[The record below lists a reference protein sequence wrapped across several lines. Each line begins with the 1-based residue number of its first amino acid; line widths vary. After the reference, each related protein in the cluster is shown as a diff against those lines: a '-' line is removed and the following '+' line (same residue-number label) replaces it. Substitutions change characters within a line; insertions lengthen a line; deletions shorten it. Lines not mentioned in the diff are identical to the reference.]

1 MFPCRSQP
9 VHADRAHG
17 VVPGLRPL
25 AGALLSAL
33 VLLPAACVFA
43 QGAGTQPYPNR
54 PLRFVVPFTPGGS
67 NDIFGR
73 IIGQRLSETMGQ
85 PVLIDNRPGA
95 GGLLGA
101 GIVAKAPPDGYNL
114 MIHSTSFTT
123 NVAIQSKVPFDPV
136 RDIAPVTRLGMGSLM
151 ITVAADFPAKTMP
164 ELLATARARP
174 GALNYGSS
182 GSGGVNH
189 LATEVLNRMAG
200 VQTVHVPYK
209 GIGPAVVD
217 LLGGQIQFLL
227 SGIPNVMPQVKSGRL
242 RALAVSTAE
251 RSPFVPDVP
260 TIAES
265 GVPGYAA
272 TLWWGLFAPG
282 GTPKPIID
290 RLNAETVKILQ
301 TAEMRDRLAAEGAQP
316 AGTSPEVF
324 TRIVRE
330 EIQFWRKVA
339 RDAGIRPD

>member
-1 MFPCRSQP
+1 MTTGQ
-9 VHADRAHG
+9 VRA
-17 VVPGLRPL
+17 LRMKQRLLPL
-25 AGALLSAL
+25 L
-33 VLLPAACVFA
+33 VLLSSAPASSGIALA
-43 QGAGTQPYPNR
+43 QSAQPYPNR
-54 PLRFVVPFTPGGS
+54 PLRFIVPFTPGGS

-73 IIGQRLSETMGQ
+73 IIGQRLSEAMGQ

-136 RDIAPVTRLGMGSLM
+136 RDISPVTRLGMGALM
-151 ITVAADFPAKTMP
+151 ITVAAESPAKTMA
-164 ELLATARARP
+164 ELIALARAKP
-174 GALNYGSS
+174 GTLNYGSS
-182 GSGGVNH
+182 GSGGINH
-189 LATEVLNRMAG
+189 LATEVLNRMAK

-209 GIGPAVVD
+209 GIGPALTD
-217 LLGGQIQFLL
+217 LMGGQIQFLL

-290 RLNAETVKILQ
+290 RLNTETVKILQ
-301 TAEMRDRLAAEGAQP
+301 SAEMRDRLAAEGAQP
-316 AGTSPEVF
+316 AGTSPEAF